1 MKQPFNLIV
10 LLLSILIFGKSAI
23 AQQQLKLNNSEFS
36 QVSLLDSLD
45 DCSKYT
51 LKISIYNCYTRSDFE
66 IEVYKDE
73 QGYYT
78 LFCNAHKLS
87 LSPQGCEMK
96 YARLSAA
103 QFTKL
108 GLFEM
113 NLDKGHEHKQSCRS
127 TTYVN
132 IDLNNTKKHFQHCG
146 CGSSAY
152 AEIKNILLADE
163 N

>member
-1 MKQPFNLIV
+1 MNQTFNLVV
-10 LLLSILIFGKSAI
+10 LLLSSLIFGKSAI
-23 AQQQLKLNNSEFS
+23 AQQQLNLTNREFS

-45 DCSKYT
+45 YCSKYS
-51 LKISIYNCYTRSDFE
+51 LKVSIFHCFTRSDVA

-73 QGYYT
+73 QGYCM
-78 LFCNAHKLS
+78 LFCNAHHLS
-87 LSPQGCEMK
+87 LSPEGCEMK

-108 GLFEM
+108 RLFEM

-132 IDLNNTKKHFQHCG
+132 IGLNNTKKHFQHCG

-152 AEIKNILLADE
+152 AEIKNILLTDE